1 MKKSNNRSVIIRI
14 PTQVAERVDL
24 RLIDPVRG
32 RVRYGARSKLVTAD
46 RKSTRLNSSHTDISR
61 MPSSA

>member
-32 RVRYGARSKLVTAD
+32 RVRYGARSKLVTALL
-46 RKSTRLNSSHTDISR
+46 RRWLQGKREEPN
-61 MPSSA
+61 